1 MDENKMV
8 GLLKDRFRIEA
19 GKMDRGG
26 VYALTQRKMAY
37 NSNRIEGSTLTE
49 KQTASIF
56 ETGTI
61 RADGSIFRTKDVEE
75 MTGHFTMFN
84 YMLDTYEETLSE
96 RLMKAYHF
104 RLKAGVFEDIANG
117 YPIGAY
123 KNRRNMV
130 SDIATSAPE
139 SVDADMKALVEDYNR
154 IEFHQLQ
161 HLAEFHAKFEKIH
174 PFQDGNGRVGRML
187 LFKEC
192 LRSSVMP
199 FIIGDDRK
207 AEYYESLNHAQQNE
221 DYEALVHFFEQEQER
236 YVEMV
241 REFICPVIKKAK
253 PAEST
258 ARVSTLTES
267 PSGNIIESSSGEVD
281 IWKCNQQEK

>member
-1 MDENKMV
+1 MENNQMV
-8 GLLKDRFRIEA
+8 DLLKRRFHIEA
-19 GKMDRGG
+19 GKQDRGG

-37 NSNRIEGSTLTE
+37 NSNRIEGSTLTV

-84 YMLDTYEETLSE
+84 YMLETCEELLSQTLI
-96 RLMKAYHF
+96 KAYHY

-117 YPIGAY
+117 YPIGEY

-130 SDIATSAPE
+130 SDIMTSAPE
-139 SVDADMKALVEDYNR
+139 NVEEDMKALLDSYN
-154 IEFHQLQ
+154 EKESHNLKD
-161 HLAEFHAKFEKIH
+161 LAKFHAKFEKIH
-174 PFQDGNGRVGRML
+174 PFQDGNGRTGRMI

-192 LRSSVMP
+192 LRSNVMP

-207 AEYYESLNHAQQNE
+207 ADYYECLNNAQRNE
-221 DYEALVHFFEQEQER
+221 VYEPLIQFFEQEQER
-236 YVEMV
+236 YTEMV
-241 REFICPVIKKAK
+241 KDFICPVMKTRNTN
-253 PAEST
+253 PASDRE
-258 ARVSTLTES
+258 R
-267 PSGNIIESSSGEVD
+267 
-281 IWKCNQQEK
+281 

>member
-1 MDENKMV
+1 MDDIKMTE
-8 GLLKDRFRIEA
+8 LLKERFRIEME
-19 GKMDRGG
+19 KQDRGG

-61 RADGSIFRTKDVEE
+61 RADGSVFRTKDVEE

-84 YMLDTYEETLSE
+84 YMLDTCEEILSQ
-96 RLMKAYHF
+96 RLIKEYHY

-117 YPIGAY
+117 YPIGEY

-130 SDIATSAPE
+130 SDIMTSTPE
-139 SVDADMKALVEDYNR
+139 NVEEDMKVLLEDYNSK
-154 IEFHQLQ
+154 EPHSLKD
-161 HLAEFHAKFEKIH
+161 LAEFHARFEKIH
-174 PFQDGNGRVGRML
+174 PFQDGNGRTGRMI

-192 LRSSVMP
+192 LRSCVMP

-207 AEYYESLNHAQQNE
+207 AEYYECLNNAQQNE
-221 DYEALVHFFEQEQER
+221 DYEPLIRYFGQEQER

-241 REFICPVIKKAK
+241 KDFIIPVAKK
-253 PAEST
+253 
-258 ARVSTLTES
+258 
-267 PSGNIIESSSGEVD
+267 
-281 IWKCNQQEK
+281 

>member
-1 MDENKMV
+1 MDDIKMTE
-8 GLLKDRFRIEA
+8 LLKERFRIEME
-19 GKMDRGG
+19 KQDRGG

-61 RADGSIFRTKDVEE
+61 RADGCVFRTKDVEE

-84 YMLDTYEETLSE
+84 YMLDTCEEILSQ
-96 RLMKAYHF
+96 RLIKEYHY

-117 YPIGAY
+117 YPIGEY
-123 KNRRNMV
+123 RNRRNMV
-130 SDIATSAPE
+130 SDIMTSTPE
-139 SVDADMKALVEDYNR
+139 KVEEDMKVLLEDYNSK
-154 IEFHQLQ
+154 EPHSLKD
-161 HLAEFHAKFEKIH
+161 LAEFHARFEKIH
-174 PFQDGNGRVGRML
+174 PFQDGNGRTGRMI

-192 LRSSVMP
+192 LRSCVMP

-207 AEYYESLNHAQQNE
+207 AEYYECLNNAQQNE
-221 DYEALVHFFEQEQER
+221 DYEPLIRYFGQEQER

-241 REFICPVIKKAK
+241 KDFIIPVAKK
-253 PAEST
+253 
-258 ARVSTLTES
+258 
-267 PSGNIIESSSGEVD
+267 
-281 IWKCNQQEK
+281 

>member
-1 MDENKMV
+1 MDDIKMTE
-8 GLLKDRFRIEA
+8 LLKERFRIEME
-19 GKMDRGG
+19 KQDRGG

-61 RADGSIFRTKDVEE
+61 RADGSVFRTKDVEE

-84 YMLDTYEETLSE
+84 YMLDTCEEILSQ
-96 RLMKAYHF
+96 RLIKEYHY

-117 YPIGAY
+117 YPIGEY

-130 SDIATSAPE
+130 SDIMTSTPE
-139 SVDADMKALVEDYNR
+139 KVEEDMKVLLEDYNSK
-154 IEFHQLQ
+154 EPHSLKD
-161 HLAEFHAKFEKIH
+161 LAEFHARFEKIH
-174 PFQDGNGRVGRML
+174 PFQDGNGRTGRMI

-192 LRSSVMP
+192 LRSCVMP

-207 AEYYESLNHAQQNE
+207 AEYYECLNNAQQNE
-221 DYEALVHFFEQEQER
+221 DYEPLIRYFGQEQER

-241 REFICPVIKKAK
+241 KDFIIPVAKK
-253 PAEST
+253 
-258 ARVSTLTES
+258 
-267 PSGNIIESSSGEVD
+267 
-281 IWKCNQQEK
+281 

>member
-8 GLLKDRFRIEA
+8 SLLKDRFRIEA

-84 YMLDTYEETLSE
+84 YMLETYEEVLSE
-96 RLMKAYHF
+96 RLIKAYHY

-117 YPIGAY
+117 YPIGEY

-130 SDIATSAPE
+130 SDITTSTPE
-139 SVDADMKALVEDYNR
+139 CVEEDMRALLESYNKK
-154 IEFHQLQ
+154 ESHNLTD
-161 HLAEFHAKFEKIH
+161 LAKFHAKFENIH
-174 PFQDGNGRVGRML
+174 PFQDGNGRAGRML

-192 LRSSVMP
+192 LQSGVMP

-207 AEYYESLNHAQQNE
+207 ADYYECLNHAQQNG
-221 DYEALVHFFEQEQER
+221 DYEPLVRFFEQEQER
-236 YVEMV
+236 YAEMV
-241 REFICPVIKKAK
+241 RDFICPVIKKTK
-253 PAEST
+253 PAPE
-258 ARVSTLTES
+258 R
-267 PSGNIIESSSGEVD
+267 
-281 IWKCNQQEK
+281 

>member
-8 GLLKDRFRIEA
+8 ELLKNRFHIEA
-19 GKMDRGG
+19 EKTDRGG

-61 RADGSIFRTKDVEE
+61 RADGSVFRTKDVEE

-84 YMLDTYEETLSE
+84 YMLETCEDPLSQN
-96 RLMKAYHF
+96 LIKAYHY

-117 YPIGAY
+117 YPIGEY
-123 KNRRNMV
+123 KNRRNLV
-130 SDIATSAPE
+130 SDITTSAPE
-139 SVDADMKALVEDYNR
+139 CVEEDM
-154 IEFHQLQ
+154 EFLLERYHRKEPHDLKD
-161 HLAEFHAKFEKIH
+161 LAEFHAEFEKIH
-174 PFQDGNGRVGRML
+174 PFQDGNGRTGRMI

-192 LRSSVMP
+192 LRSNIMP

-207 AEYYESLNHAQQNE
+207 AEYYESLNNAQQNG
-221 DYEALVHFFEQEQER
+221 DYHQLMQFFEQEQER
-236 YVEMV
+236 YSELVEG
-241 REFICPVIKKAK
+241 FICPVIKNRDD
-253 PAEST
+253 SRSNGR
-258 ARVSTLTES
+258 AR
-267 PSGNIIESSSGEVD
+267 
-281 IWKCNQQEK
+281 

>member
-1 MDENKMV
+1 MNDIKMTE
-8 GLLKDRFRIEA
+8 LLKERFRIEME
-19 GKMDRGG
+19 KQDRGG

-61 RADGSIFRTKDVEE
+61 RADGSVFRTKDVEE

-84 YMLDTYEETLSE
+84 YMLDTCEEILSQ
-96 RLMKAYHF
+96 RLIKEYHY

-117 YPIGAY
+117 YPIGEY

-130 SDIATSAPE
+130 SDIMTSTPE
-139 SVDADMKALVEDYNR
+139 NVEEDMKVLLEDYNSK
-154 IEFHQLQ
+154 EPHSLKD
-161 HLAEFHAKFEKIH
+161 LAEFHARFEKIH
-174 PFQDGNGRVGRML
+174 PFQDGNGRTGRMI

-192 LRSSVMP
+192 LRSCVMP

-207 AEYYESLNHAQQNE
+207 AEYYECLNNAQQNE
-221 DYEALVHFFEQEQER
+221 DYEPLIRYFGQEQER

-241 REFICPVIKKAK
+241 KDFIVPVVKK
-253 PAEST
+253 
-258 ARVSTLTES
+258 
-267 PSGNIIESSSGEVD
+267 
-281 IWKCNQQEK
+281 

>member
-1 MDENKMV
+1 MDDIKMTE
-8 GLLKDRFRIEA
+8 LLKERFRIEME
-19 GKMDRGG
+19 KQDRGG

-61 RADGSIFRTKDVEE
+61 RADGSVFRTKDVEE

-84 YMLDTYEETLSE
+84 YMLDTCGEILSQ
-96 RLMKAYHF
+96 RLIKEYHY

-117 YPIGAY
+117 YPIGEY
-123 KNRRNMV
+123 RNRRNMV
-130 SDIATSAPE
+130 SDIMTSTPE
-139 SVDADMKALVEDYNR
+139 NVEEDMKVLLEDYNSK
-154 IEFHQLQ
+154 EPHSLKD
-161 HLAEFHAKFEKIH
+161 LAEFHARFEKIH
-174 PFQDGNGRVGRML
+174 PFQDGNGRAGRMI

-192 LRSSVMP
+192 LRSCVMP

-207 AEYYESLNHAQQNE
+207 AEYYECLNNAQQNE
-221 DYEALVHFFEQEQER
+221 DYEPLIRYFGQEQER

-241 REFICPVIKKAK
+241 KDFIIPVAKK
-253 PAEST
+253 
-258 ARVSTLTES
+258 
-267 PSGNIIESSSGEVD
+267 
-281 IWKCNQQEK
+281 

>member
-1 MDENKMV
+1 MNDIKMTE
-8 GLLKDRFRIEA
+8 LLKERFRIEME
-19 GKMDRGG
+19 KQDRGG

-61 RADGSIFRTKDVEE
+61 RADGSVFRTKDVEE

-84 YMLDTYEETLSE
+84 YMLDTCEEILSQ
-96 RLMKAYHF
+96 RLIKEYHY

-117 YPIGAY
+117 YPIGEY

-130 SDIATSAPE
+130 SNIMTSTPE
-139 SVDADMKALVEDYNR
+139 KVEEDMKVLLEDYNSK
-154 IEFHQLQ
+154 EPHSLKD
-161 HLAEFHAKFEKIH
+161 LAEFHARFEKIH
-174 PFQDGNGRVGRML
+174 PFQDGNGRTGRMI
-187 LFKEC
+187 LFKDC
-192 LRSSVMP
+192 LRSCVMP

-207 AEYYESLNHAQQNE
+207 AEYYECLNNAQQNE
-221 DYEALVHFFEQEQER
+221 DYEPLIRYFGQEQER

-241 REFICPVIKKAK
+241 KDFIIPVAKK
-253 PAEST
+253 
-258 ARVSTLTES
+258 
-267 PSGNIIESSSGEVD
+267 
-281 IWKCNQQEK
+281 

>member
-1 MDENKMV
+1 MDDNKMIQV
-8 GLLKDRFRIEA
+8 LKDRFLIEA
-19 GKMDRGG
+19 KKQDRGG

-61 RADGSIFRTKDVEE
+61 RADGSVFRAKDVEE

-84 YMLDTYEETLSE
+84 YMLETCEEPLTQELI
-96 RLMKAYHF
+96 KAYHY

-117 YPIGAY
+117 YPIGEY

-130 SDIATSAPE
+130 SDVTTSSPE
-139 SVDADMKALVEDYNR
+139 NVEADMGRLLKEYHEKEPHDLKD
-154 IEFHQLQ
+154 
-161 HLAEFHAKFEKIH
+161 LAKFHAMFEKIH
-174 PFQDGNGRVGRML
+174 PFQDGNGRTGRML

-192 LRSSVMP
+192 LRSNVMP

-207 AEYYESLNHAQQNE
+207 AEYYEALNNAQQDG
-221 DYEALVHFFEQEQER
+221 DYGPLIRFFEQEQDR
-236 YVEMV
+236 YAEMV
-241 REFICPVIKKAK
+241 KDFICPAAK
-253 PAEST
+253 
-258 ARVSTLTES
+258 
-267 PSGNIIESSSGEVD
+267 D
-281 IWKCNQQEK
+281 

>member
-1 MDENKMV
+1 MDDIKMTE
-8 GLLKDRFRIEA
+8 LLKERFRIEME
-19 GKMDRGG
+19 KQDRGG

-61 RADGSIFRTKDVEE
+61 RADGSVFRTKDVEE

-84 YMLDTYEETLSE
+84 YMLDTCGEILSQ
-96 RLMKAYHF
+96 RLIKEYHY

-117 YPIGAY
+117 YPIGEY
-123 KNRRNMV
+123 RNRRNMV
-130 SDIATSAPE
+130 SDIMTSTPE
-139 SVDADMKALVEDYNR
+139 NVEEDMKVLLEDYNSK
-154 IEFHQLQ
+154 EPHSLKD
-161 HLAEFHAKFEKIH
+161 LAKFHARFEKIH
-174 PFQDGNGRVGRML
+174 PFQDGNGRAGRMI

-192 LRSSVMP
+192 LRSCVMP

-207 AEYYESLNHAQQNE
+207 AEYYECLNNAQQDE
-221 DYEALVHFFEQEQER
+221 DYEPLIRYFGQEQER

-241 REFICPVIKKAK
+241 KDFIIPVAKK
-253 PAEST
+253 
-258 ARVSTLTES
+258 
-267 PSGNIIESSSGEVD
+267 
-281 IWKCNQQEK
+281 

>member
-1 MDENKMV
+1 MDDIKMTE
-8 GLLKDRFRIEA
+8 LLKERFRIEME
-19 GKMDRGG
+19 KQDRGG

-61 RADGSIFRTKDVEE
+61 RADGSVFRTKDVEE

-84 YMLDTYEETLSE
+84 YMLDTCEEILSQ
-96 RLMKAYHF
+96 RLIKEYHY

-117 YPIGAY
+117 YPIGEY
-123 KNRRNMV
+123 RNRRNMV
-130 SDIATSAPE
+130 PDIMTSTPE
-139 SVDADMKALVEDYNR
+139 NVEEDMKVLLEDYNSK
-154 IEFHQLQ
+154 EPHSLKD
-161 HLAEFHAKFEKIH
+161 LAKFHARFEKIH
-174 PFQDGNGRVGRML
+174 PFQDGNGRAGRMI

-192 LRSSVMP
+192 LRSCVMP

-207 AEYYESLNHAQQNE
+207 AEYYECLNNAQQNE
-221 DYEALVHFFEQEQER
+221 DYEPLIRYFGQEQER

-241 REFICPVIKKAK
+241 KDFIIPVAKK
-253 PAEST
+253 
-258 ARVSTLTES
+258 
-267 PSGNIIESSSGEVD
+267 
-281 IWKCNQQEK
+281 

>member
-1 MDENKMV
+1 MENNQMV
-8 GLLKDRFRIEA
+8 DLLKRRFHIEA
-19 GKMDRGG
+19 GKQDRGG

-84 YMLDTYEETLSE
+84 YMLETCEELLSQTLI
-96 RLMKAYHF
+96 KAYHY

-117 YPIGAY
+117 YPIGEY

-130 SDIATSAPE
+130 SDIMASAPE
-139 SVDADMKALVEDYNR
+139 NVEEDMKALLDSYN
-154 IEFHQLQ
+154 EKESHNLKD
-161 HLAEFHAKFEKIH
+161 LAKFHAKFEKIH
-174 PFQDGNGRVGRML
+174 PFQDGNGRTGRMI

-192 LRSSVMP
+192 LRSNVMP

-207 AEYYESLNHAQQNE
+207 ADYYECLNNAQRNE
-221 DYEALVHFFEQEQER
+221 VYEPLIQFFEQEQER
-236 YVEMV
+236 YTEMV
-241 REFICPVIKKAK
+241 KDFICPVMKTRNTN
-253 PAEST
+253 PASDRE
-258 ARVSTLTES
+258 R
-267 PSGNIIESSSGEVD
+267 
-281 IWKCNQQEK
+281 

>member
-8 GLLKDRFRIEA
+8 DLLLNRLRIE
-19 GKMDRGG
+19 KNKQDRGG
-26 VYALTQRKMAY
+26 VYGLTQRKLAY

-61 RADGSIFRTKDVEE
+61 QSDGSIFRTKDVEE

-84 YMLDTYEETLSE
+84 YMLDTCEEPVSGELV
-96 RLMKAYHF
+96 KAYHY

-117 YPIGAY
+117 YPIGEY

-130 SDIATSAPE
+130 SDIITSTPE
-139 SVDADMKALVEDYNR
+139 QVEDDMNSLMTSHNSR
-154 IEFHQLQ
+154 ESHSLKE
-161 HLAEFHAKFEKIH
+161 LAEFHAKFEKIH
-174 PFQDGNGRVGRML
+174 PFQDGNGRVGRIL

-192 LRSSVMP
+192 LRSRVMP

-207 AEYYESLNHAQQNE
+207 AEYYECLNQAQQKG
-221 DYEALVHFFEQEQER
+221 DYNPLVRFFEEEQEK
-236 YVEMV
+236 YLSVITD
-241 REFICPVIKKAK
+241 FICPVISIK
-253 PAEST
+253 
-258 ARVSTLTES
+258 
-267 PSGNIIESSSGEVD
+267 
-281 IWKCNQQEK
+281 QEKELSNDSY